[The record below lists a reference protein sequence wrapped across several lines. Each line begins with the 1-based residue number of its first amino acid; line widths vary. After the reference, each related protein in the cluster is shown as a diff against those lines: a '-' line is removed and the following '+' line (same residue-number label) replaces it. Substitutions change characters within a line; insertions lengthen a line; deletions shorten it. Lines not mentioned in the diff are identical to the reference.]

1 MFYILMIGLL
11 IVIAEAKF
19 APAGKFNTDYLSKE
33 STTAINGI
41 FVFLVF
47 LCHAIGYVTVDPSID
62 VQWTTM
68 HSYMGQLVVVP
79 FLFFSGYGIMC
90 SIKAKGTTYVKGMF
104 KKRFLPLLLHFD
116 IAVFLYFLLN
126 LIFIKRSYSLKD
138 TLLAFLTW
146 TSIGNSNWYIGAM
159 LLLYITV
166 IVSFLIFRKCKLPAL
181 VTMTLLTGIIILL
194 IIRTDKPSYWYN
206 TMLVFTFGMWYGYL
220 KDKIDLIVI
229 KNSFTYLFALL
240 MATGVFVVLF
250 DRRHSRTIYHS
261 IWSIAFAA
269 IIVLVMMKVKIGNPI
284 LSTLGKHVFSIYI
297 LQRIPMLLIRHFGI
311 TDNSFNFILLSFP
324 ATLIIAFVFDKAIS
338 YIDKKLFFREKNK
351 EIKQ

>member
-1 MFYILMIGLL
+1 MFYVLMIGLF
-11 IVIAEAKF
+11 IVMAQAKF
-19 APAGKFNTDYLSKE
+19 APAGQFNTDYLSKE

-47 LCHAIGYVTVDPSID
+47 LCHSVGYIKINPDID
-62 VQWTTM
+62 IQWTTM

-90 SIKAKGTTYVKGMF
+90 SIKAKGKTYVRGMF

-116 IAVFLYFLLN
+116 IAVFLYFMLN
-126 LIFIKRSYSLKD
+126 LIFIKKNYSLKD

-146 TSIGNSNWYIGAM
+146 TSIGNSNWYIGAT
-159 LLLYITV
+159 LLLYIAL
-166 IVSFLIFRKCKLPAL
+166 ILSFLIFGKHKVPAL
-181 VTMTLLTGIIILL
+181 ITMTILTVIL
-194 IIRTDKPSYWYN
+194 IFTIKKTGKPSSWYN

-220 KDKIDLIVI
+220 KEKIDSII
-229 KNSFTYLFALL
+229 MKNNFTYSFALL
-240 MATGVFVVLF
+240 MASGVFVVLF
-250 DRRHSRTIYHS
+250 ERRFRHVIFHSV
-261 IWSIAFAA
+261 WSVAFAA

-284 LSTLGKHVFSIYI
+284 LSALGKHVFSIYI

-311 TDNSFNFILLSFP
+311 TESSFNFVLLSFS
-324 ATLIIAFVFDKAIS
+324 ATLFIALIFDKAIAF
-338 YIDKKLFFREKNK
+338 IDKKLFFRNTAK

>member
-1 MFYILMIGLL
+1 MIYILMIGLF
-11 IVIAEAKF
+11 IIIAEAKF
-19 APAGKFNTDYLSKE
+19 MPPGKFNTEYLSKE

-47 LCHAIGYVTVDPSID
+47 LCHAIGYVKVDPEID

-90 SIKAKGTTYVKGMF
+90 SIRKKGDTYVKGMF

-116 IAVFLYFLLN
+116 MAVFLYLLLN
-126 LIFIKRSYSLKD
+126 IIFLKKDYSLAD

-166 IVSFLIFRKCKLPAL
+166 IISFLIFKKHKLPAL
-181 VTMTLLTGIIILL
+181 IIMTLLTCAIILL

-220 KDKIDLIVI
+220 KEKIDLVI
-229 KNSFTYLFALL
+229 MKNTFTYVLALL
-240 MATGVFVVLF
+240 MASGVFVVLF

-261 IWSIAFAA
+261 VWSIAFAA
-269 IIVLVMMKVKIGNPI
+269 IIVLVMMKVKIGNAA
-284 LSTLGKHVFSIYI
+284 LSALGRHVFSIYI

-311 TDNSFNFILLSFP
+311 TDSSFNFILLSFP
-324 ATLIIAFVFDKAIS
+324 ATVFIALIFDKITAA
-338 YIDKKLFFREKNK
+338 IDKKLFFSKSIAK
-351 EIKQ
+351 TIK

>member
-1 MFYILMIGLL
+1 MFYILMIGLF

-159 LLLYITV
+159 LLLYI
-166 IVSFLIFRKCKLPAL
+166 IVRYITSKIFNISAPVLPFAGKALFHAALPACIFSRSL
-181 VTMTLLTGIIILL
+181 PTLSA
-194 IIRTDKPSYWYN
+194 D
-206 TMLVFTFGMWYGYL
+206 
-220 KDKIDLIVI
+220 
-229 KNSFTYLFALL
+229 
-240 MATGVFVVLF
+240 
-250 DRRHSRTIYHS
+250 
-261 IWSIAFAA
+261 
-269 IIVLVMMKVKIGNPI
+269 
-284 LSTLGKHVFSIYI
+284 
-297 LQRIPMLLIRHFGI
+297 
-311 TDNSFNFILLSFP
+311 
-324 ATLIIAFVFDKAIS
+324 
-338 YIDKKLFFREKNK
+338 
-351 EIKQ
+351 

>member
-1 MFYILMIGLL
+1 MFYILMIGLF
-11 IVIAEAKF
+11 IVMAQAKF
-19 APAGKFNTDYLSKE
+19 APAGQFNTDYLSKE

-47 LCHAIGYVTVDPSID
+47 LCHAIGYVKVEPTVD

-90 SIKAKGTTYVKGMF
+90 SIKAKGSAYVKGMF

-126 LIFIKRSYSLKD
+126 LIFIKKDYSLKD

-146 TSIGNSNWYIGAM
+146 TSIGNSNWYIGSM

-166 IVSFLIFRKCKLPAL
+166 IISFLVFKKHKFPAL
-181 VTMTLLTGIIILL
+181 VTMTILTLIIILL
-194 IIRTDKPSYWYN
+194 IVRTDKPSYWYN

-220 KDKIDLIVI
+220 KEKIDSIVM
-229 KNSFTYLFALL
+229 KNNFTYILSLL
-240 MATGVFVVLF
+240 MASGVFVVLF

-261 IWSIAFAA
+261 VWSIAFAA
-269 IIVLVMMKVKIGNPI
+269 IIILVMMKVKIGNPI
-284 LSTLGKHVFSIYI
+284 LSALGKHVFSIYI

-311 TDNSFNFILLSFP
+311 TESSFNFVILSFP
-324 ATLIIAFVFDKAIS
+324 ATVFIALIFDKAIAF
-338 YIDKKLFFREKNK
+338 IDKKLFFRKTNK
-351 EIKQ
+351 EITQ